1 MPAGTTSGSKYILGL
16 ELDDMGFDHSIF
28 GRFRDRLLQSEKH
41 KEAFFKLLELLVD
54 EGLVKEKEKQ
64 RVDST
69 HIIANVAVP
78 AATELIRQG
87 VRQCLIEMKRKDH
100 AVFLQARQTLTELV
114 HQYLSGKMAKKQM
127 EQIDET
133 KRRQRLTAVV
143 KDARE
148 LLAFLDKRDN
158 LHPAVE
164 YRRTILQR
172 LLYEN
177 VMPDENGGY
186 REQKESHPDRVISA
200 VDPEA
205 RHGAKSATKK
215 FNGYK
220 VHFTES
226 TENKIITNLK
236 VTPGNVN
243 DAEPLVDMVKETKE
257 EAGLNPEKM
266 LADGIYGTGENR
278 RALRKENCQ
287 LVAPPHPK
295 AIAEDLANGKFIH
308 NPQEETV
315 TCPAGITTA
324 HKTYNAESESW
335 IYRFPKEACNN
346 CSLKQDCT
354 KNKNGRTI
362 SVNKYYQEQME
373 ALEYSRSEEYKAEIR
388 QRCPIEGKGNEMVRH
403 HGLRRARYWGTKKVG
418 LQAFLTALAVN
429 LKRWVNIT
437 LHKIKDNSTLTV
449 KAGFRL
455 HQFLKTQ

>member
-1 MPAGTTSGSKYILGL
+1 MYRPSKEEQLSFYHPDLILPRMFGENNFYHLFREKCDLFIKDVDFTPLYCPDNGRPAASPAILFKALILQRLFDLSDRKLEEACRYDLRFKYILGL

-127 EQIDET
+127 EQVDET

-243 DAEPLVDMVKETKE
+243 DA
-257 EAGLNPEKM
+257 
-266 LADGIYGTGENR
+266 
-278 RALRKENCQ
+278 
-287 LVAPPHPK
+287 
-295 AIAEDLANGKFIH
+295 
-308 NPQEETV
+308 
-315 TCPAGITTA
+315 
-324 HKTYNAESESW
+324 
-335 IYRFPKEACNN
+335 
-346 CSLKQDCT
+346 
-354 KNKNGRTI
+354 
-362 SVNKYYQEQME
+362 
-373 ALEYSRSEEYKAEIR
+373 
-388 QRCPIEGKGNEMVRH
+388 
-403 HGLRRARYWGTKKVG
+403 
-418 LQAFLTALAVN
+418 
-429 LKRWVNIT
+429 
-437 LHKIKDNSTLTV
+437 
-449 KAGFRL
+449 
-455 HQFLKTQ
+455 